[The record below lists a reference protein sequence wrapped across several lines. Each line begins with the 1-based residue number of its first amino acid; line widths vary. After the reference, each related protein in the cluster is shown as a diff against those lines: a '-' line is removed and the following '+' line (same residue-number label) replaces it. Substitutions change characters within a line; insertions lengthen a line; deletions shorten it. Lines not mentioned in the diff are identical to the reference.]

1 MTGDPYF
8 TQLSEALRA
17 AGIHQPCLV
26 LDLDRLNGNIA
37 SIKSRLAPGL
47 QIRIVDKSLPCLPLL
62 DHIRTALETDL
73 IMTFHL
79 PVAAAVT
86 QAFPA
91 ADLLFGKPMPVGAA
105 RQALTKGALVDPD
118 DAEARIVWLIDTD
131 ERLAAYGALAD
142 DLGIDLRFC
151 FEVDVGLHRGG
162 YRHPDALLLALKAL
176 QKYPRLHCQGI
187 MAYEAHIGHVPG
199 VLGGP
204 KAALAK
210 ARSLIRQFVA
220 CLAPHQRAI
229 LNIGGSS
236 TALLYNNGI
245 GANEVSMGSAF
256 VLPTDFDVPSLSGLK
271 PAVHIATPILKV
283 VDAQVP
289 GFDERSWILQK
300 LGKFPRRGCFLY
312 GGRWMAKPVHPP
324 GLKPSKQFW
333 HSTNQQFA
341 GLPDDSDVKPDDYAF
356 LRPTQSE
363 FMLQLFGPIAVYSGN
378 RIAETW
384 PVLAP
389 S

>member
-1 MTGDPYF
+1 VTGDPYF
-8 TQLSEALRA
+8 ARLSEALRT
-17 AGIHQPCLV
+17 AGIYQPCLV
-26 LDLDRLNGNIA
+26 LDLDRLNANIA

-47 QIRIVDKSLPCLPLL
+47 QVRIVDKSLPCLPLL
-62 DHIRTALETDL
+62 NHIRAAMETDL
-73 IMTFHL
+73 VMTFHL
-79 PVAAAVT
+79 PVAAAVA

-91 ADLLFGKPMPVGAA
+91 AGLLFGKPMPVGAA
-105 RQALTKGALVDPD
+105 RQALTKGALADPGGV
-118 DAEARIVWLIDTD
+118 ESRIVWLIDTD

-142 DLGIDLRFC
+142 ELRIDLRFC

-162 YRHPDALLLALKAL
+162 YRNPDALVLALKAL
-176 QKYPRLHCQGI
+176 EGYPRLHCQGI
-187 MAYEAHIGHVPG
+187 MAYEAHIGRVPG
-199 VLGGP
+199 LVGGP
-204 KAALAK
+204 IAALAK
-210 ARSLIRQFVA
+210 ARSLIQRFVA
-220 CLAPHQRAI
+220 CLGPRQRTI

-236 TALLYNNGI
+236 TALLHNDGT

-256 VLPTDFDVPSLSGLK
+256 VLPTDFDVPSLSGLT

-289 GFDERSWILQK
+289 GLDDRSWILQK

-363 FMLQLFGPIAVYSGN
+363 FVLQLLGPIAVYSGGQ
-378 RIAETW
+378 ITDSW
-384 PVLAP
+384 PVLPP

>member
-1 MTGDPYF
+1 MSDPYF
-8 TQLSEALRA
+8 IQLSEALRT

-26 LDLDRLNGNIA
+26 LDLDRLSGNIA
-37 SIKSRLAPGL
+37 GIKSRLAPGL
-47 QIRIVDKSLPCLPLL
+47 HIRIVDKSLPCLRLL
-62 DHIRTALETDL
+62 DHIRTALETEL
-73 IMTFHL
+73 VMTFHV
-79 PVAAAVT
+79 PIAAAVA

-91 ADLLFGKPMPVGAA
+91 AELLFGKPMPVGAA
-105 RQALTKGALVDPD
+105 RQALTKGAFEGLGG
-118 DAEARIVWLIDTD
+118 AASRIVWLIDTD
-131 ERLAAYGALAD
+131 ERLAAYSALAD
-142 DLGIDLRFC
+142 ELAIDLRFC

-162 YRHPDALLLALKAL
+162 YRSPDALSLALKAL
-176 QKYPRLHCQGI
+176 QEYPRLHCQGI

-199 VLGGP
+199 LFGGP
-204 KAALAK
+204 KAAMAK
-210 ARSLIRQFVA
+210 AQSLIHQFVA

-236 TALLYNNGI
+236 TALLHDTRS
-245 GANEVSMGSAF
+245 GANEVSIGSAF
-256 VLPTDFDVPSLSGLK
+256 VLPTDFDVPSLSELK
-271 PAVHIATPILKV
+271 PVVHIATPILKV

-289 GFDERSWILQK
+289 GLDGRSWILQK
-300 LGKFPRRGCFLY
+300 LGKFPKRGCFLY
-312 GGRWMAKPVHPP
+312 GGRWMAKAVYPP
-324 GLKPSKQFW
+324 GLKPDKKFW

-363 FMLQLFGPIAVYSGN
+363 FVLQQFGPIAVYSGG